1 MQYIQEYKW
10 KQSQFYKYRK
20 QSTSETNAAEDD
32 NDDKEMIKN

>member
-1 MQYIQEYKW
+1 MDTAYVARN
-10 KQSQFYKYRK
+10 RK